1 MISVLQLNLLTLL
14 LPLLS
19 GYMTIPV
26 GKRSELVKTTEFSN
40 NRPIMREDGSTS
52 RLFLSLLLCSV
63 VVQAVAKTLK
73 QLCR

>member
-19 GYMTIPV
+19 RYMTIPV